1 MVDEGYHKIG
11 PNKKAKFEEDF
22 NLINF
27 LYGHL
32 KEMLAVTTY
41 LLCLSRV
48 GNSEFMAAP
57 FILYFV
63 LITYAFPYLNPA
75 LFWSLRLGP
84 YFNYIKVGKT
94 DSQFKG
100 MYTGAFRTIAAC
112 IAMFAFQLLGCYIA
126 AESRNSFVSNYGTEV
141 RTSILTMY
149 GAEFHNAPTT
159 GVQSLFL
166 STATQPAIPLSSY
179 NFPPPPPNSFNNS
192 FNSTTNKSATYNNT
206 NAGCSGLAQ
215 WPYQYKGACSP
226 ENMNWVSMY
235 FLEEWADTFF
245 FCVAVMYFLEVAE
258 AVDDTSNP
266 AKITPGVQPPL
277 INTNIDYSI
286 VSEGV
291 GMKSASSICFILLGL
306 SYAFPTAHHGMHVTM
321 YYKFLQVISGT
332 PIFSDDEINGRIG
345 GSIIGAV
352 MAILLY
358 WAPDVWDAFV
368 TRINSPSSYK
378 MLIGHEKTEG
388 GSASR
393 DAFKPQSWLYTK
405 IERQRG
411 GGRYH
416 AVA

>member
-1 MVDEGYHKIG
+1 MGT
-11 PNKKAKFEEDF
+11 NKTKQFNEDF

-41 LLCLSRV
+41 LLCFSRI

-63 LITYAFPYLNPA
+63 LIAYAFPYLNPA

-84 YFNYIKVGKT
+84 YFNYIKKDTAGL
-94 DSQFKG
+94 
-100 MYTGAFRTIAAC
+100 YTGAFRTIAAC
-112 IAMFAFQLLGCYIA
+112 IAMFAFQLAGCGIA
-126 AESRNSFVSNYGTEV
+126 AASRYSFVSNYGTEV
-141 RTSILTMY
+141 RTSILNMY
-149 GAEFHNAPTT
+149 GAEYYNGPTT

-166 STATQPAIPLSSY
+166 STAIQPAKPPGWPS
-179 NFPPPPPNSFNNS
+179 FPPPPPNSFNNS
-192 FNSTTNKSATYNNT
+192 FNSTTNNSATPPPNT

-215 WPYQYKGACSP
+215 WPYEYKGACSP
-226 ENMNWVSMY
+226 EKMNWVSLY

-245 FCVAVMYFLEVAE
+245 FCVAVMYFFEVAE
-258 AVDDTSNP
+258 AELDANPNKDSDTPNP
-266 AKITPGVQPPL
+266 SMGTKTAL
-277 INTNIDYSI
+277 
-286 VSEGV
+286 E
-291 GMKSASSICFILLGL
+291 ICFILLGL

-332 PIFSDDEINGRIG
+332 PTFSDDEINGRIG

-352 MAILLY
+352 MAVALY
-358 WAPDVWDAFV
+358 WLPDVWDGIAA
-368 TRINSPSSYK
+368 RITNPDAYK
-378 MLIGHEKTEG
+378 TLIGHAKTDG

-411 GGRYH
+411 GVVGRYH